1 MRGAVGPEHLVEYG
15 LVKAVAVEVQEVDL
29 GLTT

>member
-15 LVKAVAVEVQEVDL
+15 RVKTVAVEVQEVDL
-29 GLTT
+29 GLAT